1 VALLPSS
8 DFSIPNPR
16 LSSRAITA
24 LSIQSFHW
32 FFDVNLACTGGF
44 GSITGV
50 GNIFSGWIMA
60 LGLISS

>member
-32 FFDVNLACTGGF
+32 FFDANLACTGGF
-44 GSITGV
+44 GS
-50 GNIFSGWIMA
+50 GNISSVGVIWDGSGS
-60 LGLISS
+60 L